1 MKWFKHISDSLDDP
15 FIFDLMAQHGDAGY
29 VIFFGILEIYAR
41 EFHPE
46 DGWKLEIS
54 WNYLRTKLHRTRNKQ
69 IENILRSIQVKNKWE
84 IVLTDNDVSIFIPK
98 FKELLDD
105 WTTRKVSKAKENY
118 VVTTEKLQYQ
128 EDKDKEKDKKN
139 IYTPLFF
146 EDFWKAY
153 PKRNGKK
160 VGRKECLEYFKSFAN
175 GDRELVIIAAQ
186 NYAKSK
192 DAKDGYARDPIRFL
206 KKDFWK
212 DWIETPKTINE
223 SEFL

>member
-128 EDKDKEKDKKN
+128 EDKEKDKKN
-139 IYTPLFF
+139 IYTPPFF
-146 EDFWKAY
+146 EDFWKVY

-175 GDRELVIIAAQ
+175 RDRELVIIAAQ